1 MWKCVGEWSINHF
14 CFKNVYLCFWSL
26 VSIQGQTQAFMVQGA
41 YKMYS
46 VSPSFSLGYL
56 IFLFSYCC
64 FFYTFFLIR
73 KRIHR
78 CLFLAVSD
86 DYFDISIFDKKLGLT
101 KYIKHYQKSV
111 RCKPK
116 KIFCLYDFQSNYLLR
131 LLLLH
136 VNYIQLQSKSNNF
149 HETRGL

>member
-1 MWKCVGEWSINHF
+1 MFLITCVNTGSNTSFHGSRRIQNVF
-14 CFKNVYLCFWSL
+14 CF
-26 VSIQGQTQAFMVQGA
+26 
-41 YKMYS
+41 
-46 VSPSFSLGYL
+46 SFSFSRLPYFFV
-56 IFLFSYCC
+56 FLLL
-64 FFYTFFLIR
+64 FFLHIFLIR

-78 CLFLAVSD
+78 CLFLAVED

-111 RCKPK
+111 RGKPK